1 MGDIKWIKLSTGMF
15 EDEAIQ
21 VILSM
26 PDGSTLLEIW
36 LRLLISAGKINNN
49 GLIYFKENIPYTE
62 DMLATVFNKETN
74 IIKYALTTFSK
85 FGLIEILDNNQI
97 LIKNWEKHQNIE
109 GMEKIKEQ
117 NRIRKQRQR
126 DREKLLL
133 TDKNN
138 MSRDMSRDVTQQNK
152 NKNKNIEKDIDID
165 VEEEEE
171 RKRKEKENFSS
182 TPTTPPH
189 NFNLPSFQ
197 GEQKLYGEYYN
208 VSMTEGQYQR
218 LLGICASQKLLDELI
233 NEFSRNIE
241 TGKEK
246 PYKASLPNAHYI
258 QLVKYYE
265 YRKKNPDRFRP
276 AEETKSTAAEVINK
290 WYDEMK
296 GRGYGS

>member
-165 VEEEEE
+165 VDIEEE
-171 RKRKEKENFSS
+171 KEKKEENKFSS
-182 TPTTPPH
+182 TPTTPLPIL
-189 NFNLPSFQ
+189 NLPSSE
-197 GEQKLYGEYYN
+197 GEIEVYGTYLNVCMTAAQYN
-208 VSMTEGQYQR
+208 R
-218 LLGICASQKLLDELI
+218 LLGICTSKKLLDETI
-233 NEFSRNIE
+233 NSLSEKIE
-241 TGKEK
+241 TGEEK
-246 PYKASLPNAHYI
+246 PFKVNLPNAHYI
-258 QLVKYYE
+258 RVVKYIDF
-265 YRKKNPDRFRP
+265 RRKNPDKFRQ

>member
-1 MGDIKWIKLSTGMF
+1 MDIKWIKLSTGMF
-15 EDEAIQ
+15 EDEAIK

-49 GLIYFKENIPYTE
+49 GLIYFKENIPFTE
-62 DMLATVFNKETN
+62 DMLATVFNKETT
-74 IIKYALTTFSK
+74 IIKYALTTFQK
-85 FGLIEILDNNQI
+85 FGLIEVLDNNQI

-117 NRIRKQRQR
+117 NRIRKQKQR
-126 DREKLLL
+126 EREKLLL

-165 VEEEEE
+165 IDVVVEEEKEE
-171 RKRKEKENFSS
+171 ENKFSS
-182 TPTTPPH
+182 TTTTPPPTL
-189 NFNLPSFQ
+189 NLPSSE
-197 GEQKLYGEYYN
+197 GEIEVYGTYLNVCMTAAQYN
-208 VSMTEGQYQR
+208 R
-218 LLGICASQKLLDELI
+218 LLGICTSKKLLDESI
-233 NEFSRNIE
+233 NSLSEKIE
-241 TGKEK
+241 TGEEK
-246 PYKASLPNAHYI
+246 PFKANLPNAHYI
-258 QLVKYYE
+258 RVVKYIDF
-265 YRKKNPDRFRP
+265 RRKNPDKFRQT
-276 AEETKSTAAEVINK
+276 EETKSNVNEIMTK